1 MAVALKLMRTGRKGK
16 PFYRI
21 IVIDK
26 RKKRNGRYIENL
38 GTYDPLVDPAQIK
51 LNQERMDYWKDKGA
65 EISQGLS
72 RLLRSRSKKT
82 K

>member
-1 MAVALKLMRTGRKGK
+1 MAVALKLMRAGRKGK

-26 RKKRNGRYIENL
+26 RKKRNGKYLENL

-51 LNQERMDYWKDKGA
+51 LNQERLDYWKDKGA

-72 RLLRSRSKKT
+72 RLLRFRAKKT